1 MGFPWV
7 SRCASEAHSDELPVS
22 IWWYCNWCRSRIVCR
37 RGPSPLLQR
46 PLRSAVAQFF
56 CDQNCTE
63 LLVSSH
69 FHAWL
74 CKSCHELPIL
84 HRYATHLRHSASPI
98 AICNTAI
105 RLLDLQSAI
114 ADALHNLTCPC
125 GMHHHENERQEILPL
140 FIDIIITLIVS
151 SSRQEV
157 VEGKDAVEEIRD
169 QTQASPKCAFC
180 KGRRKRKEW
189 QPTMDTQHR
198 TEKCSRTNE

>member
-1 MGFPWV
+1 MTNYQYRYGGTAIDVVRALYAEGGP
-7 SRCASEAHSDELPVS
+7 
-22 IWWYCNWCRSRIVCR
+22 R
-37 RGPSPLLQR
+37 RFYRGHCDPLSL
-46 PLRSAVAQFF
+46 SFF

-69 FHAWL
+69 VHAWL
-74 CKSCHELPIL
+74 CKSCPEFPIL
-84 HRYATHLRHSASPI
+84 HRYVTHLRHSASPI
-98 AICNTAI
+98 AICNTTI

-140 FIDIIITLIVS
+140 FINIIITLIVS

-169 QTQASPKCAFC
+169 
-180 KGRRKRKEW
+180 
-189 QPTMDTQHR
+189 
-198 TEKCSRTNE
+198 